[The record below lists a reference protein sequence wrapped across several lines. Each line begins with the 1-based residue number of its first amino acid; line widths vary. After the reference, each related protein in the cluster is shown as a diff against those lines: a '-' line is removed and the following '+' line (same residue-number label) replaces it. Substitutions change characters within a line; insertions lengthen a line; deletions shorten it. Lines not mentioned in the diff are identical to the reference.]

1 MNLIQ
6 SNVSTM
12 SSREIA
18 ELTGKQIGHIHR
30 DFKKMMSDLGYDN
43 KGLMPNPYL
52 DQGFTYDMD
61 DQNRIS
67 AINLNYELTLTI
79 ISGYNVKLRNAIIK
93 RWQELESAAPKPAV
107 TLPGNYIEA
116 LQALIESEKD
126 KAAAQEQLQIAA
138 PKVEYHDKV
147 LSAANGLR
155 TTEVAAEFGMS
166 AMKLN
171 LLLQDMK
178 VQRKIGKRWVLT
190 AAMLGQD
197 LTVESTYIDDCDKAR
212 HSMLW
217 TEKGRKLIHEL
228 IGSE

>member
-1 MNLIQ
+1 MKLIQ
-6 SNVSTM
+6 SNIKTM
-12 SSREIA
+12 SSTQLG
-18 ELTGKQIGHIHR
+18 EL
-30 DFKKMMSDLGYDN
+30 LGYE
-43 KGLMPNPYL
+43 KKEV
-52 DQGFTYDMD
+52 
-61 DQNRIS
+61 NRKILAMFQS
-67 AINLNYELTLTI
+67 EIDGGI
-79 ISGYNVKLRNAIIK
+79 ISPSFDSRGYIEEYHLPEVEAQMFAAKWNIKHLRK
-93 RWQELESAAPKPAV
+93 VVEFFVSAPKPAV

-138 PKVEYHDKV
+138 PKLEYHDKV